1 MANADKL
8 ISMPATE
15 RSSANVNLL
24 KCVVIEFMIIP
35 LLFNHSL
42 LLDTFVYLS

>member
-8 ISMPATE
+8 ISMPPTE
-15 RSSANVNLL
+15 RTSANVNLL
-24 KCVVIEFMIIP
+24 KRVVIEFMIIP

-42 LLDTFVYLS
+42 FLDIFIYLS